1 MDLKNHTVNFRI
13 CDVFYP
19 DCNQVLFK
27 LHGNDVLQG
36 RVLETTTDSNSD
48 ELYVVV
54 ELDVDH
60 GEVIVPVDRILGICE

>member
-1 MDLKNHTVNFRI
+1 MDLRNHTVNFRI
-13 CDVFYP
+13 CDVYYP

-48 ELYVVV
+48 QLYVVV
-54 ELDVDH
+54 KLEMDH

>member
-36 RVLETTTDSNSD
+36 RVLDTTTDSKSD
-48 ELYVVV
+48 EEYVVV
-54 ELDVDH
+54 ELDVDQ
-60 GEVIVPVDRILGICE
+60 GKVIVPVDRILGICE

>member
-13 CDVFYP
+13 CDVYYP
-19 DCNQVLFK
+19 ECTQVLFK

-36 RVLETTTDSNSD
+36 RVLETTTDGNND

-54 ELDVDH
+54 ELQEEH